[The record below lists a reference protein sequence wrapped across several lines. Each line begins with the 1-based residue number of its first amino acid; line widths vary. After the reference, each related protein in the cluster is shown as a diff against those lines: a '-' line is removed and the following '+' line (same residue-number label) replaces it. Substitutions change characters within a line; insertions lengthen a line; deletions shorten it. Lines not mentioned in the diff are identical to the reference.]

1 MKVILKSV
9 LLFCIA
15 FAFFS
20 CEEIL
25 NAPGSMT
32 VEIDSFLNSD
42 DVNHYLLILEDT
54 HDNLVEKTTSSN
66 SVVFNDLE
74 PGTYGVTVQ
83 AYNSLEDILAEGRNS
98 GFLKPGGY
106 MTVKVKEKP
115 PIPENPEPEINV
127 RVDSTNI
134 PYGSSYSFGRI
145 NEGECGESITFTIE
159 NTGTGPLILSGNPK
173 VVTSESDTEYFK
185 IDQDTLASSIDPGS
199 HSTFTI
205 TFYPKLE
212 GKRIAT
218 ITIENNDENENQYEF
233 DIIGSGNDKRTNTV
247 EYTSAGSYSFLV
259 NDNAVYAIAA
269 SIRVV
274 GGGGGG
280 GGGAGQVIYE
290 TDYLLDVT
298 HNYNVIVGSGGAGG
312 NTYHLDYGG
321 EPGGASAFEDIT
333 AIPGKGGCYYG
344 GDGYPSGKDDL
355 GGSGGNNGSG
365 YGSGG
370 RGGGNVDGH
379 GEPGSRGGSGAVI
392 IEYTY
397 YVEVD

>member
-25 NAPGSMT
+25 NAPGSIT
-32 VEIDSFLNSD
+32 VEIESSLNSD
-42 DVNHYLLILEDT
+42 DVDHYLLILEDT
-54 HDNLVEKTTSSN
+54 HDNLVEKTTSSDN
-66 SVVFNDLE
+66 VVFKDLE

-83 AYNSLEDILAEGRNS
+83 AYNSDDKMLAEGRNA
-98 GFLKPGGY
+98 GFLKPGGDI
-106 MTVKVKEKP
+106 TVKVKP
-115 PIPENPEPEINV
+115 PIPENPDPEINV
-127 RVDSTNI
+127 RVDSTNV

-145 NEGECGESITFTIE
+145 NEGGCGESITFTIE
-159 NTGTGPLILSGNPK
+159 NTGTRPLILSGNPK
-173 VVTSESDTEYFK
+173 VVTSESDTEYFS

-199 HSTFTI
+199 NATFTI
-205 TFYPKLE
+205 TFCPKLE
-212 GKRIAT
+212 GKRIVT

-247 EYTSAGSYSFLV
+247 EYTSAGSYSFLA

-274 GGGGGG
+274 GGGGGGGSFQPPGVPNTPPPPIGGG

-355 GGSGGNNGSG
+355 GGSG
-365 YGSGG
+365 
-370 RGGGNVDGH
+370 
-379 GEPGSRGGSGAVI
+379 AVI

-397 YVEVD
+397 FVEVN